1 MCDSKAGQDVFM
13 LIKLFAD
20 QIRIMQFMCVA
31 ARVLSNTYDLQ
42 YVEKLSF

>member
-20 QIRIMQFMCVA
+20 QIRIINAIHVYAWLQGYS
-31 ARVLSNTYDLQ
+31 LTLPTYNM
-42 YVEKLSF
+42 